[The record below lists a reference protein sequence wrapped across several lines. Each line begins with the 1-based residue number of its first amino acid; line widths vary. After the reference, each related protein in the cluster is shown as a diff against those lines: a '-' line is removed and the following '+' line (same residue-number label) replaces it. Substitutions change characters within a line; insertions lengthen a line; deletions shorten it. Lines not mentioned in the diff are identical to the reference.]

1 MSDLSYAEVSA
12 RLQQRWPEHKIEPT
26 LDRIQRLV
34 ELLGDPQKAYPV
46 VHLTGTNGKT
56 STARMID
63 TLLREAGLRTGRFT
77 SPHLESVRERIT
89 LDGEP
94 ISEQLFVDAY
104 AEIAPYL
111 DVVDAEQEH
120 PLSFFE
126 VMTAMAFAVFADA
139 PVDVA
144 VIEVG
149 LGGTWD
155 STNVADGTV
164 SVITP
169 VAVDHAHILG
179 ADPVTI
185 ARDKAGI
192 IKPGGTTVMSQQS
205 LDVFEVLLAKA
216 AEVGSQVAREG
227 IEFGVTGRSVAVGGQ
242 LIDIKGLGGE
252 YDEIYVPLHGEYQA
266 HNAATAVAAVEALL
280 GAGPQAEGRV
290 STELLQAG
298 FAQVTSP
305 GRMEVVR
312 TSPTIIV
319 DAAHNP
325 HGAEAT
331 AATVSEAFAFQPLIG
346 VLGCMKDKDVYGV
359 LEAFEP
365 IMETVV
371 CTRNSFVERSMP
383 AEELG
388 ELAME
393 IFGEDRVL
401 VRPHLIDAID
411 DAIRLAEENA
421 IAMGTGGVLITG
433 SVITAGEARTLLVRK
448 PKGRAMRSLASIVL
462 GFEALLL
469 ALVTP
474 VMISVADVRPGVA
487 VPVCIGLAVL
497 AIIAAGLLRFQLGY
511 ILGSVVQVGAVGLG
525 FVVPVMFVL
534 GLAFAG
540 FWVAAIVLGRRIE
553 EAKKAQEAQ
562 SG

>member
-1 MSDLSYAEVSA
+1 MSLMSDLSYAEVSA
-12 RLQQRWPEHKIEPT
+12 KLQARWPETKIDPT
-26 LDRIQRLV
+26 LDRIRRLV
-34 ELLGDPQKAYPV
+34 ELLGDPQKTYPV
-46 VHLTGTNGKT
+46 IHLTGTNGKT

-63 TLLREAGLRTGRFT
+63 TLLQEAGLRTGRFT
-77 SPHLESVRERIT
+77 SPHLESVRERIS
-89 LDGEP
+89 LNGEP
-94 ISEQLFVDAY
+94 IDEQRFVEVY
-104 AEIAPYL
+104 TEIEPYVN
-111 DVVDAEQEH
+111 VVDSENEH

-126 VMTAMAFAVFADA
+126 VMTAMAFAAFADA

-179 ADPVTI
+179 RDPVTI

-192 IKPGGTTVMSQQS
+192 IKPGGTAVMSQQS
-205 LDVFEVLLAKA
+205 LDVFEVLLRRS
-216 AEVGSQVAREG
+216 AEVGAQVAREG
-227 IEFGVTGRSVAVGGQ
+227 IEFGVLSRSVAVGGQ
-242 LIDIKGLGGE
+242 LISFKGLGGE
-252 YDEIYVPLHGEYQA
+252 YEDVFLPLHGEYQA
-266 HNAATAVAAVEALL
+266 HNAATALAAVEALL
-280 GAGPQAEGRV
+280 GSGAQ
-290 STELLQAG
+290 TEDRITTDLVQAG
-298 FAQVTSP
+298 FAEVTSP

-312 TSPTIIV
+312 TSPTVIV

-359 LEAFEP
+359 LEAYEP
-365 IMETVV
+365 IMETVI
-371 CTRNSFVERSMP
+371 CTRNSFDRSMP

-388 ELAME
+388 EIAAE

-401 VRPHLIDAID
+401 VRPKLLDAID

-421 IAMGTGGVLITG
+421 LAMGTGGVLITG

-448 PKGRAMRSLASIVL
+448 P
-462 GFEALLL
+462 
-469 ALVTP
+469 
-474 VMISVADVRPGVA
+474 
-487 VPVCIGLAVL
+487 
-497 AIIAAGLLRFQLGY
+497 AGEQR
-511 ILGSVVQVGAVGLG
+511 
-525 FVVPVMFVL
+525 
-534 GLAFAG
+534 
-540 FWVAAIVLGRRIE
+540 
-553 EAKKAQEAQ
+553 
-562 SG
+562 

>member
-1 MSDLSYAEVSA
+1 MSDLSYADVSA
-12 RLQQRWPEHKIEPT
+12 LLQARWPEHKIEPS
-26 LDRIQRLV
+26 LDRIRRLV

-94 ISEQLFVDAY
+94 ISEERFAEAY

-120 PLSFFE
+120 PLTFFE
-126 VMTAMAFAVFADA
+126 VMTGMAYAVFADA

-149 LGGTWD
+149 LGGSWD

-169 VAVDHAHILG
+169 IAVDHAHILG

-185 ARDKAGI
+185 AGEKAGI
-192 IKPGGTTVMSQQS
+192 IKTGGTTVMAQQS
-205 LDVFEVLLAKA
+205 LEVFEVLLRRA

-227 IEFGVTGRSVAVGGQ
+227 IEFGVVSRTLAVGGQ
-242 LIDIKGLGGE
+242 VVSIKGLGGE
-252 YDEIYVPLHGEYQA
+252 YDELYLPLHGEYQA

-280 GAGPQAEGRV
+280 GAGPESDGRV
-290 STELLQAG
+290 TTELLQAG
-298 FAQVTSP
+298 FANVTSP

-312 TSPTIIV
+312 QSPTVIV

-331 AATVSEAFAFQPLIG
+331 AATVSEAFQFEPLIG

-359 LEAFEP
+359 LEAYEP

-388 ELAME
+388 ELAAE
-393 IFGEDRVL
+393 VFGEERVL

-421 IAMGTGGVLITG
+421 VALGSGGVLITG

-448 PKGRAMRSLASIVL
+448 PKG
-462 GFEALLL
+462 EQ
-469 ALVTP
+469 P
-474 VMISVADVRPGVA
+474 
-487 VPVCIGLAVL
+487 
-497 AIIAAGLLRFQLGY
+497 
-511 ILGSVVQVGAVGLG
+511 
-525 FVVPVMFVL
+525 
-534 GLAFAG
+534 
-540 FWVAAIVLGRRIE
+540 
-553 EAKKAQEAQ
+553 
-562 SG
+562 

>member
-1 MSDLSYAEVSA
+1 MSDLSFAEVSA

-26 LDRIQRLV
+26 LERVRRLV

-94 ISEQLFVDAY
+94 ISEERFVEAY
-104 AEIAPYL
+104 EEIAPYL

-120 PLSFFE
+120 PLTFFE
-126 VMTAMAFAVFADA
+126 VMTAMAYSVFADA

-149 LGGTWD
+149 LGGSWD

-169 VAVDHAHILG
+169 VAVDHAHLLG

-185 ARDKAGI
+185 AGEKAGI
-192 IKPGGTTVMSQQS
+192 IKPGGTTVMAQQS
-205 LDVFEVLLAKA
+205 LEVFEVLLRRA
-216 AEVGSQVAREG
+216 AEVGAQVAREG
-227 IEFGVTGRSVAVGGQ
+227 IEFGVVSRALAVGGQ
-242 LIDIKGLGGE
+242 VVSFKGLGGE
-252 YDEIYVPLHGEYQA
+252 YDDLFIPLHGEYQA
-266 HNAATAVAAVEALL
+266 HNAAAAIAAVEALL
-280 GAGPQAEGRV
+280 GASPETEGRV
-290 STELLQAG
+290 TTELLQAG
-298 FAQVTSP
+298 FEQVTSP

-312 TSPTIIV
+312 NSPTIVV

-331 AATVSEAFAFQPLIG
+331 AATVSEAFQFQPLIG

-359 LEAFEP
+359 LEAYEP

-388 ELAME
+388 QLAAE
-393 IFGEDRVL
+393 VFGEERVL

-411 DAIRLAEENA
+411 DAIRLAEEEA
-421 IAMGTGGVLITG
+421 VALGSGGVLITG
-433 SVITAGEARTLLVRK
+433 SVITAGEARALLVRK
-448 PKGRAMRSLASIVL
+448 GKG
-462 GFEALLL
+462 E
-469 ALVTP
+469 
-474 VMISVADVRPGVA
+474 
-487 VPVCIGLAVL
+487 
-497 AIIAAGLLRFQLGY
+497 Q
-511 ILGSVVQVGAVGLG
+511 
-525 FVVPVMFVL
+525 
-534 GLAFAG
+534 
-540 FWVAAIVLGRRIE
+540 
-553 EAKKAQEAQ
+553 
-562 SG
+562 

>member
-1 MSDLSYAEVSA
+1 MSDLSFAEVSA
-12 RLQQRWPEHKIEPT
+12 RLQARWPEHKISPT
-26 LDRIQRLV
+26 LDRVRRLV
-34 ELLGDPQKAYPV
+34 ELLGDPQKTYPV

-63 TLLREAGLRTGRFT
+63 SLLQEAGLRTGRFT

-89 LDGEP
+89 LNGEP
-94 ISEQLFVDAY
+94 IDEQRFVEVY
-104 AEIAPYL
+104 TEIEPYVN
-111 DVVDAEQEH
+111 VVDSENEH

-126 VMTAMAFAVFADA
+126 VMTGMAFAAFADA

-185 ARDKAGI
+185 AQDKAGI
-192 IKPGGTTVMSQQS
+192 IKQGGTAVISQQS
-205 LDVFEVLLAKA
+205 LEVFEVLLRRA
-216 AEVGSQVAREG
+216 AEVGAQVAREG
-227 IEFGVTGRSVAVGGQ
+227 LEFGVTARSVAVGGQ
-242 LIDIKGLGGE
+242 LVSFKGLGGE
-252 YDEIYVPLHGEYQA
+252 YEDVFLPLHGEYQA
-266 HNAATAVAAVEALL
+266 HNAATALAAVEALL
-280 GAGPQAEGRV
+280 GSGAQ
-290 STELLQAG
+290 TEDRITNELVQAG
-298 FAQVTSP
+298 FAEVTSP

-312 TSPTIIV
+312 TSPTVIV

-331 AATVSEAFAFQPLIG
+331 AATVTEAFAFQPLIG
-346 VLGCMKDKDVYGV
+346 VLGCMKDKDVYGL
-359 LEAFEP
+359 LEAYEP

-371 CTRNSFVERSMP
+371 CTRNSFADRSMP

-388 ELAME
+388 EIAAE

-401 VRPHLIDAID
+401 VRPKLIDAID

-421 IAMGTGGVLITG
+421 LAMGTGGVLITG
-433 SVITAGEARTLLVRK
+433 SVITAGEARSLLVRK
-448 PKGRAMRSLASIVL
+448 DR
-462 GFEALLL
+462 
-469 ALVTP
+469 T
-474 VMISVADVRPGVA
+474 RP
-487 VPVCIGLAVL
+487 
-497 AIIAAGLLRFQLGY
+497 
-511 ILGSVVQVGAVGLG
+511 
-525 FVVPVMFVL
+525 
-534 GLAFAG
+534 
-540 FWVAAIVLGRRIE
+540 
-553 EAKKAQEAQ
+553 QEQ
-562 SG
+562 SR

>member
-12 RLQQRWPEHKIEPT
+12 RLQARWPEQKIDPT
-26 LDRIQRLV
+26 LDRVQRLV
-34 ELLGDPQKAYPV
+34 DLLGDPQKSYPV

-63 TLLREAGLRTGRFT
+63 SLLREAGLRTGRFT

-89 LDGEP
+89 LNGEP
-94 ISEQLFVDAY
+94 ISEERFVETY
-104 AEIAPYL
+104 VEIEPYL
-111 DVVDAEQEH
+111 DVVDSEQEH

-126 VMTAMAFAVFADA
+126 VITGMAFAAFADA

-144 VIEVG
+144 IIEVG

-185 ARDKAGI
+185 ARDKSGI
-192 IKPGGTTVMSQQS
+192 IKQGGTAVVSQQS
-205 LDVFEVLLAKA
+205 RDVLEVLMGRA
-216 AEVGSQVAREG
+216 AQVGASILREG
-227 IEFGVTGRSVAVGGQ
+227 LEFGVVSRSVAVGGQ
-242 LIDIKGLGGE
+242 LMSLKGIGGE
-252 YDEIYVPLHGEYQA
+252 YDDIFLPLHGEYQA
-266 HNAATAVAAVEALL
+266 HNAATAVAAVEALF
-280 GAGPQAEGRV
+280 GASEESGDRV
-290 STELLQAG
+290 TTELLQAG
-298 FAQVTSP
+298 FAEVTSP

-325 HGAEAT
+325 HGAQAT

-359 LEAFEP
+359 LEAYEP
-365 IMETVV
+365 IMETVI
-371 CTRNSFVERSMP
+371 CTRNSFTERSMP

-411 DAIRLAEENA
+411 DAIRLAEEGA
-421 IAMGTGGVLITG
+421 IAMGSGGVLVTG
-433 SVITAGEARTLLVRK
+433 SVVTAGEARTLLVRK
-448 PKGRAMRSLASIVL
+448 PKEADPMP
-462 GFEALLL
+462 GFDPAGY
-469 ALVTP
+469 TQ
-474 VMISVADVRPGVA
+474 
-487 VPVCIGLAVL
+487 IGDT
-497 AIIAAGLLRFQLGY
+497 
-511 ILGSVVQVGAVGLG
+511 
-525 FVVPVMFVL
+525 
-534 GLAFAG
+534 
-540 FWVAAIVLGRRIE
+540 E
-553 EAKKAQEAQ
+553 
-562 SG
+562 

>member
-1 MSDLSYAEVSA
+1 MSDLSYADVSA
-12 RLQQRWPEHKIEPT
+12 LLQARWPEHKIEPS
-26 LDRIQRLV
+26 LDRVRRLV

-94 ISEQLFVDAY
+94 ISEERFVEAY

-111 DVVDAEQEH
+111 DVVDTEQEH
-120 PLSFFE
+120 PLTFFE
-126 VMTAMAFAVFADA
+126 VMTGMAYAVFADA

-149 LGGTWD
+149 LGGSWD
-155 STNVADGTV
+155 STNVADGAV

-169 VAVDHAHILG
+169 IAVDHAHILG

-185 ARDKAGI
+185 AGEKAGI
-192 IKPGGTTVMSQQS
+192 IKTGGTTVMSQQS
-205 LDVFEVLLAKA
+205 LEVFEVLLRRA

-227 IEFGVTGRSVAVGGQ
+227 IEFGVVSRTLAVGGQ
-242 LIDIKGLGGE
+242 VVSIKGLGAE
-252 YDEIYVPLHGEYQA
+252 YDELYIPLHGEYQA
-266 HNAATAVAAVEALL
+266 HNAAAAVAAVEALL
-280 GAGPQAEGRV
+280 GAGPESEGRV
-290 STELLQAG
+290 TTELLQAG
-298 FAQVTSP
+298 FANVTSP

-312 TSPTIIV
+312 QSPTVVV

-331 AATVSEAFAFQPLIG
+331 AAAVSEAFQFEPLIG

-359 LEAFEP
+359 LEAYEP

-388 ELAME
+388 ELAAE
-393 IFGEDRVL
+393 VFGEERVL

-421 IAMGTGGVLITG
+421 VALGSGGVLITG
-433 SVITAGEARTLLVRK
+433 SVITAGEARSLLVRK
-448 PKGRAMRSLASIVL
+448 S
-462 GFEALLL
+462 
-469 ALVTP
+469 
-474 VMISVADVRPGVA
+474 
-487 VPVCIGLAVL
+487 
-497 AIIAAGLLRFQLGY
+497 
-511 ILGSVVQVGAVGLG
+511 
-525 FVVPVMFVL
+525 
-534 GLAFAG
+534 
-540 FWVAAIVLGRRIE
+540 
-553 EAKKAQEAQ
+553 KAEQQ
-562 SG
+562 

>member
-12 RLQQRWPEHKIEPT
+12 RLQARWPEHKISPT
-26 LDRIQRLV
+26 LDRVRRLV
-34 ELLGDPQKAYPV
+34 ELLGDPQKSYPV
-46 VHLTGTNGKT
+46 IHLTGTNGKT
-56 STARMID
+56 STARMVD
-63 TLLREAGLRTGRFT
+63 SLLSEAGLRTGRFT
-77 SPHLESVRERIT
+77 SPHLETVRERIT
-89 LDGEP
+89 LNGEP
-94 ISEQLFVDAY
+94 ISEERFTEAY
-104 AEIAPYL
+104 AEIEPYL
-111 DVVDAEQEH
+111 DVVDAENEH

-126 VMTAMAFAVFADA
+126 VMTGMAFAVFADA

-185 ARDKAGI
+185 AQDKAGI
-192 IKPGGTTVMSQQS
+192 IKPGGIAVMSEQS
-205 LDVFEVLLAKA
+205 VEVFEVLQRRA
-216 AEVGSQVAREG
+216 AEVGAQVAREG
-227 IEFGVTGRSVAVGGQ
+227 IEFGITSRSVAVGGQ
-242 LIDIKGLGGE
+242 LISLQGLGGQ
-252 YDEIYVPLHGEYQA
+252 YDEIFLPLHGEYQA
-266 HNAATAVAAVEALL
+266 HNAATALAAVEALL
-280 GAGPQAEGRV
+280 GATAQTEGQRV
-290 STELLQAG
+290 TRELVEAG
-298 FAQVTSP
+298 FAEVTSP

-331 AATVSEAFAFQPLIG
+331 AATVTEAFAFNPLIG

-359 LEAFEP
+359 LEAYEP

-371 CTRNSFVERSMP
+371 CTRNSFERSMP

-388 ELAME
+388 EIAAE

-401 VRPHLIDAID
+401 VRPKLIDAID

-433 SVITAGEARTLLVRK
+433 SVITAGEARTLLVRR
-448 PKGRAMRSLASIVL
+448 PRADKG
-462 GFEALLL
+462 
-469 ALVTP
+469 T
-474 VMISVADVRPGVA
+474 
-487 VPVCIGLAVL
+487 
-497 AIIAAGLLRFQLGY
+497 
-511 ILGSVVQVGAVGLG
+511 
-525 FVVPVMFVL
+525 
-534 GLAFAG
+534 
-540 FWVAAIVLGRRIE
+540 
-553 EAKKAQEAQ
+553 K
-562 SG
+562 

>member
-1 MSDLSYAEVSA
+1 MSDLSYADVSA
-12 RLQQRWPEHKIEPT
+12 LLQARWPEHKIEPS
-26 LDRIQRLV
+26 LDRVRRLV

-94 ISEQLFVDAY
+94 ISEERFVEAY

-120 PLSFFE
+120 PLTFFE
-126 VMTAMAFAVFADA
+126 VMTAMAYAVFADA

-149 LGGTWD
+149 LGGSWD

-169 VAVDHAHILG
+169 IAVDHAHILG

-185 ARDKAGI
+185 AGEKAGI
-192 IKPGGTTVMSQQS
+192 IKTGGTTVMSQQS
-205 LDVFEVLLAKA
+205 LEVFEVLLRRA

-227 IEFGVTGRSVAVGGQ
+227 IEFGIVSRTLAVGGQ
-242 LIDIKGLGGE
+242 VVSIKGLGAE
-252 YDEIYVPLHGEYQA
+252 YDELYIPLHGEYQA
-266 HNAATAVAAVEALL
+266 HNAAAAVAAVEALL
-280 GAGPQAEGRV
+280 GAGPESEGRV
-290 STELLQAG
+290 TTELLQAG
-298 FAQVTSP
+298 FANVTSP

-312 TSPTIIV
+312 QSPTVIV

-331 AATVSEAFAFQPLIG
+331 AATVSEAFQFEPLIG

-359 LEAFEP
+359 LEAYEP

-388 ELAME
+388 ELAAE
-393 IFGEDRVL
+393 VFGEERVL

-421 IAMGTGGVLITG
+421 VALGSGGVLITG
-433 SVITAGEARTLLVRK
+433 SVITAGEARSLLVRK
-448 PKGRAMRSLASIVL
+448 SK
-462 GFEALLL
+462 
-469 ALVTP
+469 
-474 VMISVADVRPGVA
+474 AD
-487 VPVCIGLAVL
+487 
-497 AIIAAGLLRFQLGY
+497 
-511 ILGSVVQVGAVGLG
+511 
-525 FVVPVMFVL
+525 
-534 GLAFAG
+534 
-540 FWVAAIVLGRRIE
+540 
-553 EAKKAQEAQ
+553 QE
-562 SG
+562 

>member
-1 MSDLSYAEVSA
+1 MSDLSFAEVSA

-26 LDRIQRLV
+26 LERVRRLV

-94 ISEQLFVDAY
+94 ISEERFVEAY
-104 AEIAPYL
+104 EEIAPYL

-120 PLSFFE
+120 PLTFFE
-126 VMTAMAFAVFADA
+126 VMTAMAYSVFADA

-149 LGGTWD
+149 LGGSWD
-155 STNVADGTV
+155 STNVADGAV

-169 VAVDHAHILG
+169 VAVDHAHLLG

-185 ARDKAGI
+185 AGEKAGI
-192 IKPGGTTVMSQQS
+192 IKPGGTTVMAQQS
-205 LDVFEVLLAKA
+205 LEVFEVLLRRA
-216 AEVGSQVAREG
+216 AEVGAQVAREG
-227 IEFGVTGRSVAVGGQ
+227 IEFGVVSRALAVGGQ
-242 LIDIKGLGGE
+242 VVSFKGLGGE
-252 YDEIYVPLHGEYQA
+252 YDDLFIPLHGEYQA
-266 HNAATAVAAVEALL
+266 HNAAAAIAAVEALL
-280 GAGPQAEGRV
+280 GASPETEGRV
-290 STELLQAG
+290 TTELLQAG
-298 FAQVTSP
+298 FEQVTSP

-312 TSPTIIV
+312 NSPTIVV

-331 AATVSEAFAFQPLIG
+331 AATVSEAFQFQPLIG

-359 LEAFEP
+359 LEAYEP

-388 ELAME
+388 QLAAE
-393 IFGEDRVL
+393 VFGEERVL

-411 DAIRLAEENA
+411 DAIRLAEEEA
-421 IAMGTGGVLITG
+421 VALGSGGVLITG
-433 SVITAGEARTLLVRK
+433 SVITAGEARALLVRK
-448 PKGRAMRSLASIVL
+448 GKG
-462 GFEALLL
+462 E
-469 ALVTP
+469 
-474 VMISVADVRPGVA
+474 
-487 VPVCIGLAVL
+487 
-497 AIIAAGLLRFQLGY
+497 Q
-511 ILGSVVQVGAVGLG
+511 
-525 FVVPVMFVL
+525 
-534 GLAFAG
+534 
-540 FWVAAIVLGRRIE
+540 
-553 EAKKAQEAQ
+553 
-562 SG
+562 

>member
-12 RLQQRWPEHKIEPT
+12 RLQARWPEHKISPT
-26 LDRIQRLV
+26 LDRVRRLV
-34 ELLGDPQKAYPV
+34 ELLGDPQKSYPV
-46 VHLTGTNGKT
+46 IHLTGTNGKT
-56 STARMID
+56 STARMVD
-63 TLLREAGLRTGRFT
+63 SLLREAGLRTGRFT
-77 SPHLESVRERIT
+77 SPHLETVRERIT
-89 LDGEP
+89 LNGEP
-94 ISEQLFVDAY
+94 ISEERFTEAY
-104 AEIAPYL
+104 AEIEPYL
-111 DVVDAEQEH
+111 DVVDAENEH

-126 VMTAMAFAVFADA
+126 VMTGMAFAVFADA

-185 ARDKAGI
+185 AQDKAGI
-192 IKPGGTTVMSQQS
+192 IKPGGIAVMSQQS
-205 LDVFEVLLAKA
+205 VEVFEVLQRRA
-216 AEVGSQVAREG
+216 AEVGAQVAREG
-227 IEFGVTGRSVAVGGQ
+227 IEFGITSRSVAVGGQ
-242 LIDIKGLGGE
+242 LISLQGLGGQ
-252 YDEIYVPLHGEYQA
+252 YDEIFLPLHGEYQA
-266 HNAATAVAAVEALL
+266 HNAATALAAVEALL
-280 GAGPQAEGRV
+280 GATAQTEGQRV
-290 STELLQAG
+290 TRELVEAG
-298 FAQVTSP
+298 FAEVTSP

-331 AATVSEAFAFQPLIG
+331 AATVTEAFAFNPLIG

-359 LEAFEP
+359 LEAYEP

-371 CTRNSFVERSMP
+371 CTRNSFERSMP

-388 ELAME
+388 EIAAE

-401 VRPHLIDAID
+401 VRPKLIDAID

-433 SVITAGEARTLLVRK
+433 SVITAGEARTLLVRR
-448 PKGRAMRSLASIVL
+448 PRADKGTR
-462 GFEALLL
+462 
-469 ALVTP
+469 
-474 VMISVADVRPGVA
+474 
-487 VPVCIGLAVL
+487 
-497 AIIAAGLLRFQLGY
+497 
-511 ILGSVVQVGAVGLG
+511 
-525 FVVPVMFVL
+525 
-534 GLAFAG
+534 
-540 FWVAAIVLGRRIE
+540 
-553 EAKKAQEAQ
+553 
-562 SG
+562 

>member
-1 MSDLSYAEVSA
+1 MSDLSYADVSA
-12 RLQQRWPEHKIEPT
+12 LLQARWPEHKIEPS
-26 LDRIQRLV
+26 LDRVRRLV

-94 ISEQLFVDAY
+94 ISEERFVEAY

-120 PLSFFE
+120 PLTFFE
-126 VMTAMAFAVFADA
+126 VMTGMAYAVFADA

-149 LGGTWD
+149 LGGSWD

-169 VAVDHAHILG
+169 IAVDHAHILG

-185 ARDKAGI
+185 AGEKAGI
-192 IKPGGTTVMSQQS
+192 IKAGGTTVMSQQS
-205 LDVFEVLLAKA
+205 LEVFEVLLRRA

-227 IEFGVTGRSVAVGGQ
+227 IEFGVVNRTLAVGGQ
-242 LIDIKGLGGE
+242 VISVKGLGGE
-252 YDEIYVPLHGEYQA
+252 YDELFIPLHGEFQA
-266 HNAATAVAAVEALL
+266 HNAAAAIAAVEALL
-280 GAGPQAEGRV
+280 GASPETEGRV
-290 STELLQAG
+290 TTELLQAG
-298 FAQVTSP
+298 FAEVTSP
-305 GRMEVVR
+305 GRLEVVR
-312 TSPTIIV
+312 QSPTIVV

-331 AATVSEAFAFQPLIG
+331 AAAVSEAFQFQPLIG

-359 LEAFEP
+359 LEAYEP

-388 ELAME
+388 ELAAE
-393 IFGEDRVL
+393 VFGEDRVV

-411 DAIRLAEENA
+411 DAIRLAEENSVA
-421 IAMGTGGVLITG
+421 FGSGGVLITG

-448 PKGRAMRSLASIVL
+448 SKDA
-462 GFEALLL
+462 
-469 ALVTP
+469 TT
-474 VMISVADVRPGVA
+474 
-487 VPVCIGLAVL
+487 
-497 AIIAAGLLRFQLGY
+497 
-511 ILGSVVQVGAVGLG
+511 
-525 FVVPVMFVL
+525 
-534 GLAFAG
+534 
-540 FWVAAIVLGRRIE
+540 
-553 EAKKAQEAQ
+553 
-562 SG
+562 

>member
-12 RLQQRWPEHKIEPT
+12 KLQARWPENKIDPT
-26 LDRIQRLV
+26 LDRVRRLV
-34 ELLGDPQKAYPV
+34 ELLGDPQKSYPV

-56 STARMID
+56 STARMVD
-63 TLLREAGLRTGRFT
+63 ALLQEAGLRTGRFT
-77 SPHLESVRERIT
+77 SPHLETVRERIT
-89 LDGEP
+89 LNGEP
-94 ISEQLFVDAY
+94 IDEQRFVEVY
-104 AEIAPYL
+104 AEIEPYV
-111 DVVDAEQEH
+111 DVVDSENEH

-126 VMTAMAFAVFADA
+126 VMTGMAFAAFADA

-185 ARDKAGI
+185 ARDKSGI
-192 IKPGGTTVMSQQS
+192 IKPGGTTVIAQQS
-205 LDVFEVLLAKA
+205 LDVAEVLVRRA
-216 AEVGSQVAREG
+216 AEVGAQVAREG
-227 IEFGVTGRSVAVGGQ
+227 LEYGVVSRSVAVGGQ
-242 LIDIKGLGGE
+242 LISFKGLGGE
-252 YDEIYVPLHGEYQA
+252 YDDIFLPLHGEYQA
-266 HNAATAVAAVEALL
+266 HNAATALAAVEALL
-280 GAGPQAEGRV
+280 GATSQNEGDRM
-290 STELLQAG
+290 TRELVEAG
-298 FAQVTSP
+298 FAEVTSP

-312 TSPTIIV
+312 TSPTVIV

-346 VLGCMKDKDVYGV
+346 VLGCMKDKDVYAI
-359 LEAFEP
+359 LEAYEP

-371 CTRNSFVERSMP
+371 CTRNSFERSMP

-388 ELAME
+388 EIAAE

-401 VRPHLIDAID
+401 VRPKLLDAID

-421 IAMGTGGVLITG
+421 LAMGTGGVLVTG

-448 PKGRAMRSLASIVL
+448 
-462 GFEALLL
+462 
-469 ALVTP
+469 T
-474 VMISVADVRPGVA
+474 
-487 VPVCIGLAVL
+487 
-497 AIIAAGLLRFQLGY
+497 AGEKR
-511 ILGSVVQVGAVGLG
+511 
-525 FVVPVMFVL
+525 
-534 GLAFAG
+534 
-540 FWVAAIVLGRRIE
+540 
-553 EAKKAQEAQ
+553 
-562 SG
+562 